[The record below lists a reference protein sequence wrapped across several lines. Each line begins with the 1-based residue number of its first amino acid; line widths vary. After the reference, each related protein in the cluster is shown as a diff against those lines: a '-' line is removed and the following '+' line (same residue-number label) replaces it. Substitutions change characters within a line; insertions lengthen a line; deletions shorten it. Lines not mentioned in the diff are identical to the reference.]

1 MRPLTTAVVA
11 LLLTGMWATTT
22 AVGDTQ
28 KSSAQFKPPPPTCTY
43 KAFKP
48 FSKRVWRLDRWA
60 RGKPSHAAIAG
71 QRRKLS
77 CASAKQR
84 KFMAEKWRQDKEAFY
99 AHRGDKLAERLYL
112 DAISPPG
119 AATLSAIRMCE
130 SGGNYSTETGNGFSG
145 AYQFTQSTWESVGG
159 TGIPSQA
166 PPREQDERAAELYRI
181 SGSSPWPVCGV

>member
-1 MRPLTTAVVA
+1 M
-11 LLLTGMWATTT
+11 
-22 AVGDTQ
+22 
-28 KSSAQFKPPPPTCTY
+28 
-43 KAFKP
+43 KA
-48 FSKRVWRLDRWA
+48 RWR
-60 RGKPSHAAIAG
+60 K
-71 QRRKLS
+71 
-77 CASAKQR
+77 
-84 KFMAEKWRQDKEAFY
+84 DKKAFY

-159 TGIPSQA
+159 SGIPSQA

-181 SGSSPWPVCGV
+181 SGASPWPVCGV